1 MWRPYTLPVGP
12 TRLADSRTSIPPPD
26 PRSNTVSPSS
36 SVASAVG
43 FPQPRDASTASTGS
57 PAFCRPSYKSAVI
70 GSHASV
76 VAPQHALDPQQLPSV
91 VPSVTLS
98 AAPPYFFFTSDF
110 RASSASVR
118 FVGIRLQT
126 RFIDGLGKKT

>member
-57 PAFCRPSYKSAVI
+57 PAFCRSSYKSAVI

-76 VAPQHALDPQQLPSV
+76 VAPQHPLDPQQLALV
-91 VPSVTLS
+91 ADSVTLS

-110 RASSASVR
+110 RISASIL
-118 FVGIRLQT
+118 FGIWT
-126 RFIDGLGKKT
+126 PNKIC